1 MIRHRLPPLLSYGLF
16 ALALVAAAQVREYG
30 YDVLDQ
36 SVMWL
41 PTGVAVAG
49 LWLLGL
55 RAWWLVAVCTLG
67 TRLLLGYEIQ
77 VAVPGALGSTAE
89 AVVGA
94 LVLQRAGFEPRL
106 ERLRDVLALCAAAT
120 LAPVASILCSWLGRA
135 FVWTDPHMPFY
146 SGWDGWWRMN
156 ALGLLTVVP
165 LVATWLAAPRPTYA
179 PRGLAQL
186 GLLLLLQAALVG
198 VVFTAW
204 PPGVTGIMLLNLVVL
219 VALYAAVRLG
229 PRGAVS
235 AGALAAVLIALG
247 TANGRGPFLAVA
259 RAERHVA
266 LQLFELLLVGLPLA
280 FGALAAGRRSAVAE
294 RERSDEELHR
304 SRELLAAIHRNVNEG
319 LYRSLP
325 DGGLLYANQ
334 AFATMFGYETAD
346 EILGTNAMGLH
357 VEPERREAL
366 KRVVAERGFIAN
378 EEVRF
383 RRRDGTLFWGLVS
396 STAVRGPDGVVTCFD
411 GAITDVTAWKGLE
424 EQLRQSQRLEAVGQ
438 LAGGIAHDFNN
449 VLTAIVGYAELIHS
463 ALPATDPSRPF
474 ADGVLRAAE
483 RAATLT
489 RQLLAYSRRQVL
501 SPRVLELGDV
511 VRQLGDMLQRLIGE
525 NVRLQIDTDPDGCW
539 ARVDRGQFE
548 QVILNLVVNAR
559 DAMPD
564 GGTVTI
570 EADTVELD
578 DAHAIGHADL
588 PAGIYVKLVVRDTG
602 LGMSGEVRARAFDP
616 FFTTKERSKGSGLG
630 LSTVYGIVKQSGGDV
645 TLDSRPGGGTEVTIH
660 LPRVAAESEPEPEA
674 AALPGLPAAATLLL
688 AEDEPVVRELTG
700 RFLEFAGFRVIVAS
714 DGQEALEKALAC
726 DGPLD
731 VLITDVVMPRLGG
744 RELAARLLA
753 ARPQLRVLFISG
765 YAEDAGD
772 VTTVAGHAGDFLEK
786 PYRPEVLIARVRA
799 LLDRTPQTQ

>member
-1 MIRHRLPPLLSYGLF
+1 MNRRLLPGLLAYALF
-16 ALALVAAAQVREYG
+16 ALALLASTQVREFG

-36 SVMWL
+36 AVVWL

-55 RAWWLVAVCTLG
+55 RAAWLVAACTFAA
-67 TRLLLGYEIQ
+67 RLLLGYEIQ
-77 VAVPGALGSTAE
+77 VAIPGAIGSTAE
-89 AVVGA
+89 AVAGV
-94 LVLQRAGFEPRL
+94 LVLRRAGFDPRL
-106 ERLRDVLALCAAAT
+106 ERLRDVVAICAAAT

-135 FVWTDPHMPFY
+135 FVWSDPHMPFY

-165 LVATWLAAPRPTYA
+165 LAATWLAPPRVAP
-179 PRGLAQL
+179 PRRDLAHL
-186 GLLLLLQAALVG
+186 GLLLALQAALVA

-204 PPGVTGIMLLNLVVL
+204 PPGVTGILLLNLVVL

-229 PRGAVS
+229 PRGAVLCS
-235 AGALAAVLIALG
+235 GLAAVLIALG
-247 TANGRGPFLAVA
+247 TANARGPFLAVA

-280 FGALAAGRRSAVAE
+280 FAALAAGRRSAEAE
-294 RERSDEELHR
+294 RLRSAEELSR

-325 DGGLLYANQ
+325 DGGLLYASQ
-334 AFATMFGYETAD
+334 AFVTMFGYESAD
-346 EILGTNAMGLH
+346 EIMGVNAFDLH
-357 VEPERREAL
+357 AEPERRRELADT
-366 KRVVAERGFIAN
+366 VARRGFIAN

-383 RRRDGTLFWGLVS
+383 RRRDGTPFWGLVS
-396 STAVRGPDGVVTCFD
+396 STAVRGPDGAITCYD

-463 ALPATDPSRPF
+463 ALPTTDPSRPF
-474 ADGVLRAAE
+474 AEGVLRAAE

-501 SPRVLELGDV
+501 SPRVLELGAV

-525 NVRLQIDTDPDGCW
+525 NVALQIDTEPGGCW

-564 GGTVTI
+564 GGTVSI
-570 EADTVELD
+570 VASTVDLV
-578 DAHAIGHADL
+578 DAQAVGHTDL
-588 PAGIYVKLVVRDTG
+588 PAGPYVKVVVRDTG
-602 LGMSGEVRARAFDP
+602 LGMNGDVRARAFDP

-645 TLDSRPGGGTEVTIH
+645 ALDSRPGHGTEVTIH
-660 LPRVAAESEPEPEA
+660 LPRVAAAPEVEPEA
-674 AALPGLPAAATLLL
+674 DLPSLPSASATLLF
-688 AEDEPVVRELTG
+688 AEDEPVVRELTS
-700 RFLEFAGFRVIVAS
+700 RFLEFAGFRVLVAR
-714 DGQEALEKALAC
+714 DGQEAVDRGLAH

-744 RELAARLLA
+744 REVAARLRA
-753 ARPQLRVLFISG
+753 ARPGLRVLFISG
-765 YAEDAGD
+765 YAEDAD
-772 VTTVAGHAGDFLEK
+772 ELPAIDGHESAFLQK
-786 PYRPEVLIARVRA
+786 PYRPEILIARVRA
-799 LLDRTPQTQ
+799 LLDRMPQGL

>member
-1 MIRHRLPPLLSYGLF
+1 MIRRAPSRPVAYAVF
-16 ALALVAAAQVREYG
+16 ALALLASAQVREFG

-36 SVMWL
+36 AVMWL

-55 RAWWLVAVCTLG
+55 RASWLVALCTLA
-67 TRLLLGYEIQ
+67 TRLSLGYEWQ
-77 VAVPGALGSTAE
+77 VGLPNAVGSTAE
-89 AVVGA
+89 AFVGA
-94 LVLQRAGFEPRL
+94 LALRRLGFDPRL
-106 ERLRDVLALCAAAT
+106 ERLRDVTAVCAAAA
-120 LAPVASILCSWLGRA
+120 LAPAASILCAWLGRA
-135 FVWTDPHMPFY
+135 FFWTDPHMPFY

-156 ALGLLTVVP
+156 ALGLLTIVP
-165 LVATWLAAPRPTYA
+165 LAATWLAAPRPAYA
-179 PRGLAQL
+179 PRGLVRL
-186 GLLLLLQAALVG
+186 GVLLLLQTVLVG

-204 PPGVTGIMLLNLVVL
+204 PPGVTGIMALNLVVL

-280 FGALAAGRRSAVAE
+280 FGALAAGRRSAEAE
-294 RERSDEELHR
+294 RLRTDEELHQ

-334 AFATMFGYETAD
+334 AFATMFGYEAAD
-346 EILGTNAMGLH
+346 EILGTSAMELH

-383 RRRDGTLFWGLVS
+383 RRRDGTSFWGLVS
-396 STAVRGPDGVVTCFD
+396 STAVRAPDGTVTCYD

-474 ADGVLRAAE
+474 AEGVLRAAE
-483 RAATLT
+483 RAALLT

-501 SPRVLELGDV
+501 TPRVLELGAV

-525 NVRLQIDTDPDGCW
+525 DIRLQIDTAPGGCW
-539 ARVDRGQFE
+539 ARVDRGQLE

-559 DAMPD
+559 DAMPG
-564 GGTVTI
+564 GGTVFI
-570 EADTVELD
+570 EAGNVELD
-578 DAHAIGHADL
+578 DARAMGHTDL
-588 PAGIYVKLVVRDTG
+588 PAGRYVKLVVRDTG
-602 LGMSGEVRARAFDP
+602 LGMSAEVRARAFDP

-660 LPRVAAESEPEPEA
+660 LPRVAAVSEPEPEA
-674 AALPGLPAAATLLL
+674 PPLPGLPAAATLLL
-688 AEDEPVVRELTG
+688 AEDEPVVRDLTG
-700 RFLEFAGFRVIVAS
+700 RFLEFAGFRVIVAR

-744 RELAARLLA
+744 HELAARLLA
-753 ARPQLRVLFISG
+753 ARPDLRVLFISG
-765 YAEDAGD
+765 YAEDVGD
-772 VTTVAGHAGDFLEK
+772 VSAVAGHAGDFLEK

-799 LLDRTPQTQ
+799 LLDRAPQAQ